1 MRLSRVLYRLGTR
14 KYCSISASN
23 VVTLS
28 RTSAAPPTSI
38 NSMSNINKTAQLQFS
53 TDAKTNTLEQ
63 HLAQEAKKV
72 SIKSRKKQKEDTG
85 VVSSSTPELHE
96 EETNETTETNESNE
110 TNEMEEAI
118 KTPYTNQFDES
129 DAIEE
134 KKTKPITKILT

>member
-1 MRLSRVLYRLGTR
+1 
-14 KYCSISASN
+14 
-23 VVTLS
+23 
-28 RTSAAPPTSI
+28 
-38 NSMSNINKTAQLQFS
+38 MSNINKTAQLQFS

-96 EETNETTETNESNE
+96 EETNETTESNE
-110 TNEMEEAI
+110 ANEMEEAI
-118 KTPYTNQFDES
+118 KKPYTNQFDES

-134 KKTKPITKILT
+134 KKTKPITKILTWIFLSKEQNTALFAFFL